1 MRLAFVKRILGCQWF
16 GLLVCALLS
25 ACGGDSGG
33 SGSSSGGTTTTAPGA
48 PTIGAATAGDASA
61 SIAFTAPASNGGAA
75 ITAYNASCTSGSA
88 TVGGSGTASPITVS
102 GLTNGTAYSCTVTAT
117 NSAGASTPS
126 AAIAVTPVGAV
137 ASTTPNIL
145 FVIADDFGLDASPCH
160 PTIGTLKPNMPN
172 LSALCSSGVVFD
184 RAWTHPTCTPTRASL
199 LTGKYGVHTNVM
211 AVDEVLTDTD
221 TILTRL
227 QQGTNPYA
235 VAVIGKW
242 HVSGASPAANAPAG
256 FGAQYYSG
264 FLTGALADYFN
275 WRITE
280 NGVASNTTT
289 YSTTLLTD
297 KAISWVAAQQKPWFL
312 WLAYNAPHTPFHTPP
327 ANLYTQP
334 GLKNGTATDNRTKY
348 FAAAEA
354 LDTELGRLLA
364 SIPAATRANTVVVF
378 LGDNGTPGQVIQSPY
393 SNTKAKDS
401 LYQGGINVPLVVSGA
416 GVTRTGQREQA
427 LVNGADLFATF
438 AALAKRS
445 TNIPTDS
452 VSFASALTSASFS
465 GRTHA
470 YIDFR
475 DGTAVATATRDT
487 RYKLVEF
494 GNGSR
499 ELFDLTND
507 PYETQ
512 NLLAAGTTPTLDAI
526 IQGLVAQ
533 RTAFQR

>member
-1 MRLAFVKRILGCQWF
+1 MLDQKVKRSSVLAILCTS
-16 GLLVCALLS
+16 LLALL
-25 ACGGDSGG
+25 AGCGGESAG
-33 SGSSSGGTTTTAPGA
+33 SSSSGGGITTTAPGA
-48 PTIGAATAGDASA
+48 PTIGAATPGNGSA

-75 ITAYNASCTSGSA
+75 ITGYAAACTGGGAAASGT
-88 TVGGSGTASPITVS
+88 GTASPITVA
-102 GLTNGTAYSCTVTAT
+102 GLTNGTGYSCTVTASNT
-117 NSAGASTPS
+117 VGVSAPS
-126 AAIAVTPVGAV
+126 AAVSVTPVGTTT
-137 ASTTPNIL
+137 ASTPNIL

-160 PTIGTLKPNMPN
+160 PAIGTLKPSMPN

-199 LTGKYGVHTNVM
+199 LTGKYGVRTNVM

-221 TILTRL
+221 TILSRL
-227 QQGTNPYA
+227 QQGANPYA
-235 VAVIGKW
+235 VGVIGKW
-242 HVSGASPAANAPAG
+242 HVSGAGAAANAPAG
-256 FGAQYYSG
+256 FGAQYYAG
-264 FLTGALADYFN
+264 FLTGALTDYFN

-280 NGVASNTTT
+280 QGVASATTT

-312 WLAYNAPHTPFHTPP
+312 WLAYNAPHSPFHTPP
-327 ANLYTQP
+327 ASLYTQP

-354 LDTELGRLLA
+354 LDAELGRLLA

-401 LYQGGINVPLVVSGA
+401 LYQGGINVPLIVSGA
-416 GVTRTGQREQA
+416 GVTRSGQREQA
-427 LVNGADLFATF
+427 LVNGTDLFATF
-438 AALAKRS
+438 AALAQRS
-445 TNIPTDS
+445 QNIPADS
-452 VSFASALTSASFS
+452 LSFADALTSASFV

-475 DGTAVATATRDT
+475 DTGVVTTAIRDT
-487 RYKLVEF
+487 RYKLIETA
-494 GNGSR
+494 NGAR
-499 ELFDLTND
+499 ELYDLLND

-512 NLLAAGTTPTLDAI
+512 NLLASGTTPALDAI
-526 IQGLVAQ
+526 ISGLVTQ